1 LKRFQTNPKLDWETG
16 TQLILDISSKQ
27 IYEIFLGKKQIPPT
41 AKRKLP
47 DKYPDINVER
57 DTVYSLPI
65 RTTLESKTESDIIF
79 GKFDI
84 KNKNNF
90 TFKNHILLFGKY
102 YIYSTKCQNSLP
114 TVQGFISR
122 IKIINRI
129 ELQIWYSV
137 V

>member
-1 LKRFQTNPKLDWETG
+1 
-16 TQLILDISSKQ
+16 
-27 IYEIFLGKKQIPPT
+27 
-41 AKRKLP
+41 
-47 DKYPDINVER
+47 VER